1 MLKTTI
7 CYSDEARASLADAI
21 LKDIANIAQIPGN
34 VLDYAASSEITRH
47 LMLLLDLLAKEQ
59 RQADKEA
66 EEERLRRESEELVK
80 KLEDR
85 FDEFRKSLQKE
96 KN

>member
-7 CYSDEARASLADAI
+7 CYTNEARASLADAI

-47 LMLLLDLLAKEQ
+47 LQILLNLLAKEQ
-59 RQADKEA
+59 RQADEEAREEQRRREA
-66 EEERLRRESEELVK
+66 EEQLKR
-80 KLEDR
+80 LEDR
-85 FDEFRKSLQKE
+85 ADEFRKSLQKE
-96 KN
+96 RN

>member
-1 MLKTTI
+1 MKVTI
-7 CYSDEARASLADAI
+7 CYSNEARASLTDAI
-21 LKDIANIAQIPGN
+21 LKDIANIATIPGN
-34 VLDYAASSEITRH
+34 VLDYAASGEITRH

-59 RQADKEA
+59 FQADKEA
-66 EEERLRRESEELVK
+66 TQERRRREAEEELK

-85 FDEFRKSLQKE
+85 IDEFRKSLQKE